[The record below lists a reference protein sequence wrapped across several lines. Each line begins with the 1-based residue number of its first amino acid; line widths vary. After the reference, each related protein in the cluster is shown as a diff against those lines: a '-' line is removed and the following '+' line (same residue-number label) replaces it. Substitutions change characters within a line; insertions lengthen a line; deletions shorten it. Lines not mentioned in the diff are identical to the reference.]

1 MMETQ
6 MFINILLML
15 VAFFGGW
22 FIRDIKKT
30 SDINSERL
38 RQIELLVTGKYITK
52 DEFDQKMTAMFAK
65 LDKIQEGVTEC
76 RINSKPHHEGDGC

>member
-1 MMETQ
+1 METQ

-30 SDINSERL
+30 NDSNGERL
-38 RQIELLVTGKYITK
+38 RQVELLVTGQYVTRV
-52 DEFDQKMTAMFAK
+52 EFDQKMTAMFAK

-76 RINSKPHHEGDGC
+76 RINSKPHHDGDGC

>member
-1 MMETQ
+1 MDTQ
-6 MFINILLML
+6 MFINVLLML

-30 SDINSERL
+30 GDSNGERL
-38 RQIELLVTGKYITK
+38 RQIELLVTGQYVTRA
-52 DEFDQKMTAMFAK
+52 EFDHKVTAMFTK

-76 RINSKPHHEGDGC
+76 RINSKSNHDDHSC